1 MKIQDKMYTAK
12 DHITA
17 FRKISKMI
25 IDDSATIDGHKQ
37 IMEII
42 EGHPEIG
49 SVWESFNIFVC
60 TLRKIYHKYD
70 PTFYFPR
77 LQSYNNPSDQV
88 YAGEHG
94 YLLLKIDAL
103 EEEDR
108 IVKIV
113 GLSSLYESYQNNTEH
128 TVESAYRFVMD
139 CINYFSDVSRKML
152 CLPIFQPNEIVFLSL
167 LCHYYLDYDIETSPS
182 LSYITGWHRIS
193 IYNDFKR
200 MIFETNGAHP
210 LSVRG
215 NLPVL
220 SHYAMKRARGH
231 YRWDD
236 SSELLNFVKN
246 MKSNKALNL
255 RKAFD
260 KMEELLSGEHPLEDE
275 NPQKIFFGCTVGVST
290 QEPHYNG
297 YKKIRCVSDRPMITD
312 SNSLQLGIFG
322 TCGGPR
328 ETTFGEGYIGWVDF
342 ESTSTVYKTYEA
354 VFNHFEDD
362 VVGTLEDNYK
372 FLLKK
377 MPELSKKRVR
387 HTMLEYI
394 IGGR

>member
-12 DHITA
+12 DRITA

-25 IDDSATIDGHKQ
+25 IDDSATIDGRKQ
-37 IMEII
+37 IMEIV

-77 LQSYNNPSDQV
+77 LQSYNNPSDQI
-88 YAGEHG
+88 YAGEYG

-139 CINYFSDVSRKML
+139 CIEYFSEVARKML
-152 CLPIFQPNEIVFLSL
+152 TLPIFQPNEVVFLSL
-167 LCHYYLDYDIETSPS
+167 LCHYYLGYNIETSPS
-182 LSYITGWHRIS
+182 LNHITDWRRMI

-200 MIFETNGAHP
+200 MVFETNGAHP

-231 YRWDD
+231 YRWNN
-236 SSELLNFVKN
+236 SSAPLEFVKD

-255 RKAFD
+255 RKAFGR
-260 KMEELLSGEHPLEDE
+260 MEELLSGEYPLDE
-275 NPQKIFFGCTVGVST
+275 NSPKISFGCTVGVST
-290 QEPHYNG
+290 QAPHYDR
-297 YKKIRCVSDRPMITD
+297 YKKIHCISDRPMITD
-312 SNSLQLGIFG
+312 NNSLQLGIFSA
-322 TCGGPR
+322 CGSPR
-328 ETTFGEGYIGWVDF
+328 ETTFDEKYIGWVDL
-342 ESTSTVYKTYEA
+342 EGTSTVYKTYEA
-354 VFNHFEDD
+354 VFNYFEDD
-362 VVGTLEDNYK
+362 IVDTLEDNYD
-372 FLLKK
+372 FLLEK
-377 MPELSKKRVR
+377 MPELNRER
-387 HTMLEYI
+387 LQRTMLEYI
-394 IGGR
+394 VGGR